1 LASQIPGKSCILRAP
16 EEALA
21 RYRHHHI
28 AVLAALLAAAGL
40 AQIAAHSL
48 PAMAEDGPPPT
59 GLREDVVFRDYPAL
73 ANNSEILRRVFTPL
87 TAAAIKRELSRTGK
101 SLSETSFDLAAEKF
115 LVYVPPV
122 KPPQGYGLIV
132 FVPPW
137 QKSQLPN
144 GWGPMLD
151 QFGMIFVTAAHSGNQ
166 EDVVSRRE
174 PLALIAALNVMAQY
188 PVDPSRVL
196 VGGMSGG
203 SRMAQRLAL
212 AYPDLF
218 RGALL
223 NSGSD
228 VIGTIVEPLPPA
240 PLFRQFQTA
249 TRLLYVTGDEDTAN
263 VETETRSKR
272 SMQDWCISDVNSMRM
287 SFTGH
292 EVAPATVFA
301 RALQSLL
308 DPHRPDPER
317 LAACRAGIEAEAAAG
332 LGRVDALV
340 AAGKRSD
347 ARAMLKDIDAKF
359 GGLAAPH
366 SVELD
371 AILNGAPP

>member
-1 LASQIPGKSCILRAP
+1 MAHHRLR
-16 EEALA
+16 
-21 RYRHHHI
+21 HI
-28 AVLAALLAAAGL
+28 AVLAALTAAAGL
-40 AQIAAHSL
+40 TQIAVRSL
-48 PAMAEDGPPPT
+48 PAMAEDAAPPT
-59 GLREDVVFRDYPAL
+59 GLREDVVFHDYPVL

-87 TAAAIKRELSRTGK
+87 TVLGIERELSRAGK

-115 LVYVPPV
+115 LAYVPPV

-137 QKSQLPN
+137 QKAQLPN
-144 GWGPMLD
+144 GWGPVLD
-151 QFGMIFVTAAHSGNQ
+151 RFGMIFVTAARSGNQ

-174 PLALIAALNVMAQY
+174 PLAVIAAVNLMAQY

-203 SRMAQRLAL
+203 SRMALRLAL

-240 PLFRQFQTA
+240 PLFREFQTT
-249 TRLLYVTGDEDTAN
+249 TRLLYVTGDQDTAN
-263 VETETRSKR
+263 LETEARSKR
-272 SMQDWCISDVNSMRM
+272 SMQDWCVSDVNSMRM

-292 EVAPATVFA
+292 DVAPAAMFA

-308 DPHRPDPER
+308 DPERPDPER

-332 LGRVDALV
+332 LGRVDALI
-340 AAGKRSD
+340 AAGKHSD

-366 SVELD
+366 SIELD
-371 AILNGAPP
+371 AALNAVPP